1 MSARARVGFL
11 FRLAVN
17 GARLGCVRLVL
28 FTIVGFPYL
37 LALQKRAHRRPKTQ
51 AAPNP
56 FTYRL
61 Q

>member
-1 MSARARVGFL
+1 MSARSGVGFL
-11 FRLAVN
+11 VGLAVN
-17 GARLGCVRLVL
+17 GVRLGCVRLVL

-37 LALQKRAHRRPKTQ
+37 LALQKRAHRPPKTP